1 MRLDHVSYVASHDQI
16 SDVVNRIGSQIGTAF
31 VDGGIHPKFG
41 TRNFTAPLLNGQYI
55 EVVCPM
61 DHPATDSTPFGK
73 AVKKKASEGGGWL
86 TWVISSTNLN
96 LIETE
101 LGRKSVEGKRK
112 KPDGTE
118 LSWKQIGVLSTLED
132 GSNPFYIEWISQ
144 NHPSQDGIPFAE
156 ILKINIASN
165 NKFILESPGVK
176 IIEESNKLNISW
188 VSNLEG
194 DEQPG
199 IIGIEFAIGSKSINL
214 Q

>member
-16 SDVVNRIGSQIGTAF
+16 SDVVNRIGSQVGTAF

-55 EVVCPM
+55 EIVCPL
-61 DHPATDSTPFGK
+61 DHPATETTPFGK
-73 AVKKKASEGGGWL
+73 AVKKKANEGGGWL
-86 TWVISSTNLN
+86 TWVISSKNLN

-101 LGRKSVEGKRK
+101 FGRKSVEGRRK

-118 LSWKQIGVLSTLED
+118 LYWKQIGVTSTLED
-132 GSNPFYIEWISQ
+132 GSHPFYVEWISQ

-176 IIEESNKLNISW
+176 SIKKSDILNISW
-188 VSNLEG
+188 IS
-194 DEQPG
+194 DFKDYEQQG
-199 IIGIEFAIGSKSINL
+199 IISIEFAIGSKSIIV